1 MMKAEKGNTVKVH
14 YTGTLNDGSV
24 FDTSNGR
31 EPLEFTLGTGQVIPG
46 FEEAI
51 IGMEI
56 GEKKTITI
64 PSKEAYGEYSEE
76 KVFELPKQN
85 FPSNIDEALG
95 QTVQLGDS
103 TGNVFLAKILEV
115 TDEIVKMDTN
125 HPLAGKDLTFEIE
138 LIEIN

>member
-1 MMKAEKGNTVKVH
+1 MKAEKGNTVKVH

-51 IGMEI
+51 IGMEL

-85 FPSNIDEALG
+85 FPPNIDEALG

>member
-1 MMKAEKGNTVKVH
+1 MKAEKGNTVKVH